1 MLPGPS
7 QRPSQALRVDWMEK
21 EADPRLHQA
30 PAAHPELHAPIPC
43 PSQATISPNTQAS
56 QGPSTLSQGRAGP
69 GTTHR
74 LHYRTPSPVLSGPRA
89 KQCGQV
95 LPRPQPRPLLSRGP
109 RRLRSARAARAPR
122 APQQQPSLS
131 PGAMQQRDSDGG
143 GRATGTPTQSPM
155 WRSWACR
162 GGDGGPLG
170 HLGL

>member
-1 MLPGPS
+1 
-7 QRPSQALRVDWMEK
+7 MEK

-30 PAAHPELHAPIPC
+30 PAAHPERHAPIPF
-43 PSQATISPNTQAS
+43 PSQTTISPHTQAS

-74 LHYRTPSPVLSGPRA
+74 LHYHTSSPVLSGPRA

-95 LPRPQPRPLLSRGP
+95 LPRPQPRPLLSLGP
-109 RRLRSARAARAPR
+109 RCLRSARAAR

-143 GRATGTPTQSPM
+143 VRATGTPTQSPNVET
-155 WRSWACR
+155 
-162 GGDGGPLG
+162 
-170 HLGL
+170 LGLPGRGWGSLGPSGALGLWGEQGRKRV